1 MENKD
6 FIKAVNKRLKNFEP
20 ALDTLNG
27 VDKVLAQDLA
37 REYCQVCVQADEIQE
52 RINTTGYTVLSPQ
65 GASVKN
71 PDVATKHQLIQEKVS
86 IAPKLVKLFKDGG
99 VGDDELA
106 RFLR

>member
-6 FIKAVNKRLKNFEP
+6 FTTAVNKRLKDFEP
-20 ALDTLNG
+20 ALSALRG
-27 VDKVLAQDLA
+27 VDKVLAHDLS

-52 RINTTGYTVLSPQ
+52 RINATGYTVSSPQ

-106 RFLR
+106 RFLG